1 MNCRFS
7 QRFFVSRLLS
17 LLLVLAIPLAAEDK
31 PLPISDWGALS
42 SWGTK
47 RYTFTRVSPQGQKVE
62 TGSLTFETKL
72 TRDGVILKD
81 KFFIEIKGKEVRMD
95 MTQTCRRDQYLF
107 PTRIECVGK
116 GDDEFQTFKATIK
129 DGKATIKG
137 ERDKVME
144 IPEGTVTFFAFFRIV
159 TQLPREEGVTYF
171 CNSSL
176 QAPKMNLKAGYR
188 VHVIG
193 KETIS
198 YQGASVK
205 CWKIS
210 RKGADR
216 REHFYWVT
224 DEGILQRVLIDGR
237 KQMDLQIGD

>member
-1 MNCRFS
+1 MS
-7 QRFFVSRLLS
+7 SLLP
-17 LLLVLAIPLAAEDK
+17 LLLVLALPLAAEEK
-31 PLPISDWGALS
+31 PLPISDWEALS

-47 RYTFTRVSPQGQKVE
+47 RYKFTRVSPQGQKVE

-81 KFFIEIKGKEVRMD
+81 KFFIEIKGKEVSMD
-95 MTQTCRRDQYLF
+95 MTQTCRRDQYLS

-116 GDDEFQTFKATIK
+116 GDDEFQTFKATFK
-129 DGKATIKG
+129 GGKATIRG

-159 TQLPREEGVTYF
+159 TLLPRQEGATYSF
-171 CNSSL
+171 DSSL
-176 QAPKMNLKAGYR
+176 EASEMNLKAGYR

-198 YQGASVK
+198 YQGASIK

-224 DEGILQRVLIDGR
+224 DEGVLQRVLIDGR